1 MTFKI
6 HDGVEIDGKS
16 LTNSGGTLTWG
27 GVSVGSGGGV
37 SISSNAN
44 NRVLTG
50 DGSNAV
56 GETNLTFDGTNLQ
69 IVGSTRGLITE
80 KLSLGATDTSFIE
93 RDSTVNIGYRAD
105 GVHRFWTYNGSWLE
119 RAQITDTGFN
129 LLAGH
134 SYHIGG
140 TAVINSARGLTNITS
155 GNIAG
160 NLTIDYTGN
169 ATNDAG
175 LRVFND
181 NSDWGIYIDKDGTAT
196 YGLKIAAD
204 GAYPFQIVN
213 SSQAEKFR
221 VDSDGDIETVRNINA
236 SGTVTAS
243 GGNSGNWNTAYGWG
257 NHASGGY
264 LTSSST
270 QSKYLRSDA
279 ADTFSGHL
287 SSANNVSIRFVAANA
302 TDANDGK
309 IAAGLFSTGLNIV
322 GAQTSAGTG
331 RQVRIWGDVIT
342 DGGHKYWNANN
353 DGSGSGLDAD
363 LLDGQDN
370 TFYRNASNL
379 NAGTLNNARLP
390 AAITVS
396 SDIQTTAGLLR
407 FTSNNHVLTTN
418 NANNILFKSGG
429 AGAMGLAGQDSGSNF
444 RFQVYGDGTS
454 YGFLDGTWAGW
465 DIKKV
470 INGAFSVDEGSG
482 LKRVLNEANWTSYA
496 TATNISNLGINAN
509 LLDGLDS
516 TSFARLNHDNTSEIR
531 ATNFKA
537 NAGGVYYAYTAAGNL
552 RGYMYATDTNDEHLV
567 LRTSGGEDIAFKDDT
582 TNNMIVRGDG
592 NVWIRGAIVNG
603 TIPYS
608 QVTSTPTIPSLSGY
622 ATESYVGTQI
632 ANLVDSSPA
641 ALNTLNEL
649 AAAIGDDASFSTT
662 ITNSIATKLPL
673 VTGVTAMH
681 NTQGTQN
688 TANTVLR
695 TQVNGY
701 AMLGWIN
708 TTSGATSS
716 TLTRIY
722 CSQDGYIRYQTPANF
737 GVSISP
743 HINYNNIANKPTT
756 IANSDTVDNLHAA
769 SFLRSDTGDTAGSKI
784 TFSTGLARST
794 HHVGHLEGSYNN
806 IGGNS
811 TKSNPIYTIGSSY
824 NPSEAALSNMYGI
837 GFAHPNF
844 TPWGSG
850 KTSDWGMYVATGGS
864 IDCTIG
870 AGTTTAWFKNNIA
883 LGGTV
888 DGRDV
893 AADGTKLDTIATS
906 ANNYSFPYTIS
917 ASASNS
923 TVVQRHSSGY
933 IFANYF
939 NTTPNTVSSGVTQV
953 CVETGNDGYI
963 RHGTADAIRTFIN
976 AKGVGSATGASQVLT
991 SNTNSYFVHQN
1002 WIDIGANG
1010 IYSSSTNNA
1019 HFRPNNVTS
1028 YGSWAM
1034 SGSKNGYDGLVFD
1047 TGGDVAIMFDSS
1059 GNGGHYRQA
1068 NSRWFNY
1075 HHVGNNC
1082 TGFGASTTSSSY
1094 QIYATGA
1101 IYATGDIVG
1110 SSDERLKT
1118 EIKTIPN
1125 ALDKVLQ
1132 LRGVTYKWKEEQ
1144 DKNNITE
1151 TRMGVIAQEIL
1162 DIIPEVVTHDVE
1174 NDRYGVSY
1182 GHITGLLIE
1191 AIKQQQEQI
1200 NLLKKEIKGE

>member
-80 KLSLGATDTSFIE
+80 KLRLGATDTSFIE

-105 GVHRFWTYNGSWLE
+105 GVHRFWTYNSSWLE

-1132 LRGVTYKWKEEQ
+1132 LRGVTYKWKEKQEE
-1144 DKNNITE
+1144 NNITE

-1200 NLLKKEIKGE
+1200 NQLKKEIKGE

>member
-80 KLSLGATDTSFIE
+80 KLRLGATDTSFIE

-105 GVHRFWTYNGSWLE
+105 GVHRFWTYNSSWLE

-632 ANLVDSSPA
+632 SNLVDSSPA

-1144 DKNNITE
+1144 DKNDITE

-1200 NLLKKEIKGE
+1200 NQLKKEIKGE

>member
-6 HDGVEIDGKS
+6 QDGVEIDGKS

-56 GETNLTFDGTNLQ
+56 AETNLTLDGTNVQ

-80 KLSLGATDTSFIE
+80 KLRLGATDTSFIE

-105 GVHRFWTYNGSWLE
+105 GVHRFWTYNSSWLE

-888 DGRDV
+888 
-893 AADGTKLDTIATS
+893 
-906 ANNYSFPYTIS
+906 
-917 ASASNS
+917 
-923 TVVQRHSSGY
+923 VV
-933 IFANYF
+933 
-939 NTTPNTVSSGVTQV
+939 V
-953 CVETGNDGYI
+953 
-963 RHGTADAIRTFIN
+963 
-976 AKGVGSATGASQVLT
+976 
-991 SNTNSYFVHQN
+991 
-1002 WIDIGANG
+1002 
-1010 IYSSSTNNA
+1010 
-1019 HFRPNNVTS
+1019 
-1028 YGSWAM
+1028 M
-1034 SGSKNGYDGLVFD
+1034 
-1047 TGGDVAIMFDSS
+1047 
-1059 GNGGHYRQA
+1059 
-1068 NSRWFNY
+1068 
-1075 HHVGNNC
+1075 
-1082 TGFGASTTSSSY
+1082 
-1094 QIYATGA
+1094 
-1101 IYATGDIVG
+1101 
-1110 SSDERLKT
+1110 
-1118 EIKTIPN
+1118 
-1125 ALDKVLQ
+1125 
-1132 LRGVTYKWKEEQ
+1132 
-1144 DKNNITE
+1144 
-1151 TRMGVIAQEIL
+1151 
-1162 DIIPEVVTHDVE
+1162 
-1174 NDRYGVSY
+1174 
-1182 GHITGLLIE
+1182 
-1191 AIKQQQEQI
+1191 
-1200 NLLKKEIKGE
+1200 

>member
-80 KLSLGATDTSFIE
+80 KLRLGATDTSFIE

-105 GVHRFWTYNGSWLE
+105 GVHRFWTYNSSWLE

-1144 DKNNITE
+1144 DKNDITE

-1200 NLLKKEIKGE
+1200 NQLKKEIKGE